1 MNRNKDLEKR
11 TQTACCNIYN
21 DKDRMILELE
31 MPGVSKD
38 NLDVNIDHNILKV
51 HGVRNRYGGSEKEK
65 GEFLIREIR
74 SDDYYQEFTIDD
86 TIDRDKVTAS
96 INQGIVRVELQMKES
111 VLPRKITIN

>member
-1 MNRNKDLEKR
+1 MNKNKELEKR
-11 TQTACCNIYN
+11 TRVACCNIY
-21 DKDRMILELE
+21 KDRDKMILELE

-51 HGVRNRYGGSEKEK
+51 HGVRNRYGGSENEK

-96 INQGIVRVELQMKES
+96 IIQGVVRVELQMKES